1 MTTDALYS
9 SPYLVTI
16 NLPGGGTHQVLYVHE
31 NVQNIGKMSNGSRM
45 HEGQLQ
51 SIFSN
56 YKYGKQANLKQV
68 ITNQYINAL
77 KSPENLLMTHCP
89 DDATTN
95 FIDTILNP
103 ENRDI
108 DKILTNLHNAI
119 GEQFQKQFDKTNMEK
134 VMQAN
139 QMTNWSTQTGGAK
152 ALQKIFKGNLSDDL
166 NQQAQQL
173 MTAYQFLDNY
183 LESIEVV
190 MDLMKSPEAD
200 ALKLILS
207 NARNMFYGDNGSQV
221 ASYTQKWSGRKGLR
235 YLGLF
240 LTRELNQFEKDNQN
254 AIINSK
260 SLTTAINELKHP
272 FKALRDLMTDNM
284 RKKSKSQVEKG
295 GPPITADDFRVENL
309 RGSATRIFPF
319 IQETLGVNI
328 IATGQS
334 NAVRIVADSVDTASG
349 GNKTQISFT
358 SPSGNYGSN
367 AEERKS
373 IQSNLVNTS
382 SQFGKADSRYKHVL
396 IDLKQVFGE
405 NYGQILLS
413 IGLSVK
419 AYKKGDIPIG
429 GGLLNKEGFNTSI
442 SLGGGMDFIDAC
454 ILLWGDSNYE
464 RYLAYN
470 TLAHRKDLP
479 KAYDS
484 LKDALFTRSIVYL
497 AAGRGLT
504 DFSQFL
510 FINGNILSMWD
521 LILYVL
527 SNKVSES
534 SKKGRVFD
542 TKGGFEGEFT
552 NLTGLNNA
560 MKHRR
565 TMDYRMSLVDEAIG
579 HVGMTSHIRPGKI
592 LAYAKFAQYKS

>member
-1 MTTDALYS
+1 MTTDALYG

-31 NVQNIGKMSNGSRM
+31 NAQNIGKMSNGSRM

-56 YKYGKQANLKQV
+56 YKYGKQASLKQIV
-68 ITNQYINAL
+68 TNQYINAL

-89 DDATTN
+89 DDATIN

-108 DKILTNLHNAI
+108 DKILTNLHNAV

-139 QMTNWSTQTGGAK
+139 QMTNWTTKKGGGK
-152 ALQKIFKGNLSDDL
+152 ALQRIFEGTLSNDL
-166 NQQAQQL
+166 NQQAQQY
-173 MTAYQFLDNY
+173 MAAYKFLDNY

-207 NARNMFYGDNGSQV
+207 NARNMFYGNNGSQV
-221 ASYTQKWSGRKGLR
+221 ASYTQRYAGRRGIKH
-235 YLGLF
+235 LGSF
-240 LTRELNQFEKDNQN
+240 LMKELNQFERLNHD

-260 SLTTAINELKHP
+260 ELTVAVEKLRHP
-272 FKALRDLMTDNM
+272 FKALRDLMTQSMEDHN
-284 RKKSKSQVEKG
+284 KTTSEFG
-295 GPPITADDFRVENL
+295 LLNL
-309 RGSATRIFPF
+309 RGSATQIFPF
-319 IQETLGVNI
+319 LQEVIGVNI
-328 IATGQS
+328 VKTGEY
-334 NAVRIVADSVDTASG
+334 NAVRIVADALDNSGDTPTPIRFS
-349 GNKTQISFT
+349 T
-358 SPSGNYGSN
+358 PSGNYGKTETET
-367 AEERKS
+367 AS
-373 IQSNLVNTS
+373 IQSNFSDTS
-382 SQFGKADSRYKHVL
+382 SRFGKADSRYKHVL
-396 IDLKQVFGE
+396 INLKEVFGE
-405 NYGQILLS
+405 NYGQVLLS

-429 GGLLNKEGFNTSI
+429 GGLLNKQGFKTDI
-442 SLGGGMDFIDAC
+442 SLGGGMNFVDAC
-454 ILLWGDSNYE
+454 VLLWGDSNYE

-484 LKDALFTRSIVYL
+484 LKDVLFTRSIIYL

-521 LILYVL
+521 LIFYVL
-527 SNKVSES
+527 SNKTSES
-534 SKKGRVFD
+534 GKEGRVFD
-542 TKGGFEGEFT
+542 TKGGFEGQFT
-552 NLTGLNNA
+552 NLTDLNEA